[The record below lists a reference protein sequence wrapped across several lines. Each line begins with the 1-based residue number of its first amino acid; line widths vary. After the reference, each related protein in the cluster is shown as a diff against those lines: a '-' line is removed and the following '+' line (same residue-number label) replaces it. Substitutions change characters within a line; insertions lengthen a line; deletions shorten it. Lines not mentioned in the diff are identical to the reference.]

1 MLDNGKR
8 NSHISNKK
16 RMQAMLF
23 VASLNSVKMG
33 TNKKASRFG
42 VGCNRPLR
50 LSGMTSGIIGVA
62 RGRNISEHLPCNAL
76 TCQATYQ
83 NRSLNW
89 LNCRCP
95 REKPPRS
102 DIFGRPM
109 KPSTAVENLSFFAHF
124 FLSFLKKSN
133 HCQFIACSK
142 QSYSCISYW
151 PLSEKKIWLRI
162 RRT

>member
-1 MLDNGKR
+1 MAKEILIYRIR
-8 NSHISNKK
+8 NAC
-16 RMQAMLF
+16 RRC
-23 VASLNSVKMG
+23 SLQHLWTPFKMG
-33 TNKKASRFG
+33 TNKKAPRFG
-42 VGCNRPLR
+42 VGSNRPLR

-124 FLSFLKKSN
+124 FPIFPREIESLSNYCLLKT
-133 HCQFIACSK
+133 I
-142 QSYSCISYW
+142 
-151 PLSEKKIWLRI
+151 L
-162 RRT
+162 